1 MKSTVEI
8 IRELSGIVRRIEQDA
23 KGIASRAGGVAAV
36 LERMTAHRALQPGPH
51 QQQGTEPVAT
61 PGPS

>member
-23 KGIASRAGGVAAV
+23 KGIASRAGGVATV
-36 LERMTAHRALQPGPH
+36 LGRMVELQECRKGEAPARAPESFTGPL
-51 QQQGTEPVAT
+51 
-61 PGPS
+61 